1 MVSIAAYYLVVLG
14 VLHVLFG
21 LVRFRTPLRE
31 ALREGFIGRFG
42 ENDARRLAFWFIMV
56 GPLLS
61 LLGLS
66 ASHAL
71 GGGDMELI
79 LMMGATLLIASVIGV
94 LAFPASPLWGLIPPA
109 LIFVLGGLGLVA

>member
-31 ALREGFIGRFG
+31 ALLEGFIGRFG
-42 ENDARRLAFWFIMV
+42 QNDARRLAFWFIIV

-61 LLGLS
+61 LLGLG
-66 ASHAL
+66 ASHAFSC
-71 GGGDMELI
+71 GDLELI
-79 LMMGATLLIASVIGV
+79 LTMGATLLVASVIGV
-94 LAFPASPLWGLIPPA
+94 LAFPASPLWGLMPPA
-109 LIFVLGGLGLVA
+109 FIFVLGGLGLVA